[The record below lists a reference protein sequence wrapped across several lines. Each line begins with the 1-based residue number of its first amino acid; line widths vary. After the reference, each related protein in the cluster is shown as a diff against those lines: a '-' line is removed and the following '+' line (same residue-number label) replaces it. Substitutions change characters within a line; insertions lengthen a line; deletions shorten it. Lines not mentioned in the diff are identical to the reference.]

1 MKKLNYILIIFSLF
15 GCVNNSLIEHPDVP
29 EDLISQEKMV
39 DIIYDMTLI
48 SVAKGVNKSILENN
62 GIIPEEY
69 IFKKYSIDSVIFA
82 ENNEYYS
89 FDLKIYQSIYD
100 EVKIKLKK
108 NKKLINDSINIAR
121 KLSGELSK
129 KLIKESKINKIS
141 IDTIKFDSITKIN
154 LINTN

>member
-1 MKKLNYILIIFSLF
+1 MFSLF
-15 GCVNNSLIEHPDVP
+15 GCVNNSLIEHPNVP
-29 EDLISQEKMV
+29 EDLISQDKMV

-108 NKKLINDSINIAR
+108 K
-121 KLSGELSK
+121 
-129 KLIKESKINKIS
+129 
-141 IDTIKFDSITKIN
+141 
-154 LINTN
+154 

>member
-15 GCVNNSLIEHPDVP
+15 GSVNNSLIEHPNVP

-100 EVKIKLKK
+100 EVKIKLNK

-129 KLIKESKINKIS
+129 KLIKERKINKIS
-141 IDTIKFDSITKIN
+141 VDTIKFDSINKIN

>member
-1 MKKLNYILIIFSLF
+1 MKKLSYILIIFSLF
-15 GCVNNSLIEHPDVP
+15 GCVNNSLIENPTVP
-29 EDLISQEKMV
+29 IDLISQEKMA

-69 IFKKYSIDSVIFA
+69 IFKKHSIDSTIFA

-100 EVKIKLKK
+100 EVKIKLQK
-108 NKKLINDSINIAR
+108 NKKFSN
-121 KLSGELSK
+121 
-129 KLIKESKINKIS
+129 
-141 IDTIKFDSITKIN
+141 
-154 LINTN
+154 

>member
-1 MKKLNYILIIFSLF
+1 MKKLSYILIIFSLF
-15 GCVNNSLIEHPDVP
+15 GCVNNSLIENPTEPVN
-29 EDLISQEKMV
+29 LISKEKMV

-69 IFKKYSIDSVIFA
+69 IFKKHSIDSTIFA
-82 ENNEYYS
+82 KNNEYYS

-100 EVKIKLKK
+100 EVKIKLQK
-108 NKKLINDSINIAR
+108 NKKSINDSIDIMR

-141 IDTIKFDSITKIN
+141 VDTIKFDSITKIN